1 MYAGSSLFSVIF
13 LPFERHQII
22 EQVNRKQTMHGLMRL
37 LFVLV
42 AIAASGC
49 GSGSSDVEKYT
60 KPTVNAGSDKVYTL
74 PQNQITLSGSA
85 KTYPKHVYSIKETK
99 WTQTAGPAQLTILNA
114 DKLTATILNPTVTG
128 SYRFELYVKDSGGRS
143 NTDSVTIIL
152 TQSAEVAAARS
163 SLTYSDDYD
172 LMWNRLASDPNR
184 YPSIEDEWQV
194 LYQPYLVEAD
204 QIESHQQWL
213 ELVTKMVDE
222 LETDSFELHNV
233 SGDNSTKKGQS
244 VVWSQH
250 NGVGTVAFNA
260 LHASSSQALLLELD
274 TALETL
280 SSTKEIELDFSAS
293 GAFDDQIFLA
303 LLTRLTATSM
313 RLCLAGSNAQ
323 HGCVTIAA
331 NDKLSG
337 VYLRVTGAE
346 NSKSAAQFAEYI
358 DTINLGG
365 DTFSFTPSL
374 PLTSGLILQ

>member
-1 MYAGSSLFSVIF
+1 MYAGSSLFSVK
-13 LPFERHQII
+13 RHQIT
-22 EQVNRKQTMHGLMRL
+22 EHFNRKQTMHGLMRL

-74 PQNQITLSGSA
+74 PQSQITLSGSA

-114 DKLTATILNPTVTG
+114 DKLTATILNPTITG
-128 SYRFELYVKDSGGRS
+128 SYRFDLYVKDSGGRS

-172 LMWNRLASDPNR
+172 LMWNTLASDPNR
-184 YPSIEDEWQV
+184 YPSIQDEWQV

-213 ELVTKMVDE
+213 ELVTKIVDE
-222 LETDSFELHNV
+222 LETDSFELHKVNL
-233 SGDNSTKKGQS
+233 DNSPEKGQS
-244 VVWSQH
+244 VVWSQN

-260 LHASSSQALLLELD
+260 LYASSSQALLLELD
-274 TALETL
+274 TAFAKL
-280 SSTKEIELDFSAS
+280 SSIKEIELDFSAS

-303 LLTRLTATSM
+303 LLTRLTTSSI
-313 RLCLAGSNAQ
+313 RLCLAGSDAEQ
-323 HGCVTIAA
+323 GCVTIAA
-331 NDKLSG
+331 NDKLRG
-337 VYLRVTGAE
+337 VYLRLTGAE

>member
-1 MYAGSSLFSVIF
+1 MYAGSSLFSVK
-13 LPFERHQII
+13 RHQIT
-22 EQVNRKQTMHGLMRL
+22 EHFNRKQTMHGLMRL

-74 PQNQITLSGSA
+74 PQSQITLSGSA

-114 DKLTATILNPTVTG
+114 DKLTATILNPTITG
-128 SYRFELYVKDSGGRS
+128 SYRFDLYVKDSGGRS

-152 TQSAEVAAARS
+152 TQSAEVAAASS

-172 LMWNRLASDPNR
+172 LMWNTLASDPNR
-184 YPSIEDEWQV
+184 YPSIQDEWQV
-194 LYQPYLVEAD
+194 LYQPYLVEVD

-213 ELVTKMVDE
+213 ELVTKIVDE
-222 LETDSFELHNV
+222 LETDSFELHKVNL
-233 SGDNSTKKGQS
+233 DNSPEKGQS
-244 VVWSQH
+244 VVWSQN

-260 LHASSSQALLLELD
+260 LYASSSQALLLELD
-274 TALETL
+274 TALAKL

-303 LLTRLTATSM
+303 LLTRLTTSSI
-313 RLCLAGSNAQ
+313 RLCLAGSDAEQ
-323 HGCVTIAA
+323 GCVTIAA
-331 NDKLSG
+331 NDKLRG
-337 VYLRVTGAE
+337 VYLRLTGAE

>member
-1 MYAGSSLFSVIF
+1 MYAGSSLFSVK
-13 LPFERHQII
+13 RHQIT
-22 EQVNRKQTMHGLMRL
+22 EQVNLKQTMHGLMRL

-42 AIAASGC
+42 TIAASGC

-74 PQNQITLSGSA
+74 PQSQITLSGSA

-114 DKLTATILNPTVTG
+114 DKLTATILNPTITG

-172 LMWNRLASDPNR
+172 LMWNTLASDPNR
-184 YPSIEDEWQV
+184 YPAVEDEWQV

-213 ELVTKMVDE
+213 ELVTKMVEE
-222 LETDSFELHNV
+222 LETDSFELHKLNLA
-233 SGDNSTKKGQS
+233 NSTEKGQS
-244 VVWSQH
+244 VVWSQN
-250 NGVGTVAFNA
+250 NGVGTVAFHA
-260 LHASSSQALLLELD
+260 LHAFSSQALLLELD
-274 TALETL
+274 TALAKL
-280 SSTKEIELDFSAS
+280 SSTKDIELDFSAS

-303 LLTRLTATSM
+303 LLTRLTTTNM
-313 RLCLAGSNAQ
+313 RLCLAGTDAEQ
-323 HGCVTIAA
+323 GCVTIAA
-331 NDKLSG
+331 NDKLRG
-337 VYLRVTGAE
+337 VSLRVRGAE
-346 NSKSAAQFAEYI
+346 HSKSAAQLAEYI